1 MITVNDGDPL
11 LFTVTNQVPKP
22 STPKIRTVASAV
34 RVEPGKPFRDKIYVS
49 GLAAGHVATAVAR
62 LYGPF
67 ESRADAACNAAHL
80 VRSQTLH
87 VRNGSTSTRAVAVNA
102 PGVYTWKVTIN
113 ADASTVSATH
123 PCGQVAETTT
133 VAKRDYVSPA
143 IVAGFSGT
151 LSSPNFARRAPAV
164 TIRMPA
170 IGLRA
175 PVIPE
180 RVIHGKMNLPA
191 NVGAVGWLR
200 KSAGI
205 GDKIGTTVIAGH
217 VSDRHDNPGALYRL
231 SRAHSGQQIAVAG
244 GGTPRQFKVVSKTT
258 FDRRHKLPQRYFAT
272 TGRHRLVLI
281 SCTNRVVYHNRH
293 FHYTRYI
300 VVVANEI
307 HHHR

>member
-1 MITVNDGDPL
+1 MITVNGGDPL
-11 LFTVTNQVPKP
+11 LFTVTNQLPPP
-22 STPKIRTVASAV
+22 STPQVRTVTSHN
-34 RVEPGKPFRDKIYVS
+34 RVTPGQQFYDRIYVS
-49 GLAAGHVATAVAR
+49 GLAGAGGTTAVAR

-67 ESRADAACNAAHL
+67 TSRAAATCSPGL
-80 VRSQTLH
+80 PVRTRTLTVH
-87 VRNGSTSTRAVAVNA
+87 NGLNRTPKVRVST
-102 PGVYTWKVTIN
+102 PGVYTWQVTLRAN
-113 ADASTVSATH
+113 AENRSATH
-123 PCGQVAETTT
+123 PCGQAVETTT
-133 VAKRDYVSPA
+133 VAKQAYVAPA

-175 PVIPE
+175 RVIPKS
-180 RVIHGKMNLPA
+180 VIHRKMTLPA

-231 SRAHSGQQIAVAG
+231 RRAHSGQQIAVAG
-244 GGTPRQFKVVSKTT
+244 GRTPRQFKVVSKTT

-281 SCTNRVVYHNRH
+281 SCTNRVVYHNRR

-300 VVVANEI
+300 VVVANEV
-307 HHHR
+307 HHR